1 MPTVWT
7 TLRAWL
13 PYLVVFGCLLPFL
26 GKPVHIDDANFLR
39 LAEGA
44 QQDFW
49 RPHDVLINWQGE
61 TERAF
66 DVLSNPPGMA
76 WLLAPVTE
84 KPMWFLHLWMWPW
97 VLLALW
103 GMGRLGREL
112 IGSREAAILT
122 LGLSPMMLL
131 AAQGLTPD
139 VPLLACTTAGLGG
152 FLSHRKTAWFYA
164 LLAGCAVW
172 FRYSGV
178 CVIPLVILAGV
189 LNKKL
194 MSSLFVCLPF
204 AALLLHDWHAYG
216 ELHVIAMREFQAV
229 SNAPEEVFLKGAALL
244 AMLGGMGVMP
254 PLSWSSR
261 GGWALLIG
269 GFIGVGAALTAGF
282 DPAMSAAVALFCGAG
297 ALGFSRMGFSSR
309 QDLLVTSWAIGGAVF
324 LLGLRFAATRYW
336 LLFLPAFV
344 LAVLRVR
351 VSSVRLVLGLSMSA
365 LIGLGLSVDDM
376 AFAKAHRRVAEE
388 VASLGKGSFAG
399 HWGFQHYLEKAG
411 WRPLEDGREPEVL
424 HAVFVQGWPQEPA
437 SESCLEPLGQLTVP
451 DSWWGPKSHSYTARV
466 NVHSNWISGTPP
478 RRSLLPW
485 GFSNEPYAEVK
496 LARSCGDSLR

>member
-1 MPTVWT
+1 MF
-7 TLRAWL
+7 TLLRSWL
-13 PYLVVFGCLLPFL
+13 PYLVVLGCLLPFL

-49 RPHDVLINWQGE
+49 RPHNVLINWQGQ

-66 DVLSNPPGMA
+66 DVLSNPPGQA

-84 KPMWFLHLWMWPW
+84 EPVWLLHLWMWPW

-112 IGSREAAILT
+112 VGSREAAILA
-122 LGLSPMMLL
+122 LGLSPMMLF

-152 FLSHRKTAWFYA
+152 FLSHRRTAWLYA
-164 LLAGCAVW
+164 LLAGFAVW

-178 CVIPLVILAGV
+178 CVIPLVILAGA

-194 MSSLFVCLPF
+194 ISSLFVCLPF

-216 ELHVIAMREFQAV
+216 ELHVVAMREFQAV

-244 AMLGGMGVMP
+244 AMLGGMGIMP
-254 PLSWSSR
+254 TLTWSSR
-261 GGWALLIG
+261 GFWALFVG
-269 GFIGVGAALTAGF
+269 GALGVGAALTAGMGF
-282 DPAMSAAVALFCGAG
+282 GMSAAVALFCGAG
-297 ALGFSRMGFSSR
+297 ALSFSRLGFSTRS
-309 QDLLVTSWAIGGAVF
+309 DLLVTSWAIGGAVF

-344 LAVLRVR
+344 LAALRLKIPQW
-351 VSSVRLVLGLSMSA
+351 RLTTGLALSA

-376 AFAKAHRRVAEE
+376 GFAKAHRQAAEDVA
-388 VASLGKGSFAG
+388 ALGTGSFSG
-399 HWGFQHYLEKAG
+399 HWGFQHYLEQAG
-411 WRPLEDGREPEVL
+411 WRPLEEGEETEAL
-424 HAVFVQGWPQEPA
+424 HAVFHQGWPQDPSA
-437 SESCLEPLGQLTVP
+437 DSCLEELGRLTAA
-451 DSWWGPKSHSYTARV
+451 DSWWGPRAHSYAARV
-466 NVHSNWISGTPP
+466 NVHANWISGQPP

-485 GFSNEPYAEVK
+485 GFSNEPYAEVTVMRPCS
-496 LARSCGDSLR
+496 AASP

>member
-1 MPTVWT
+1 MFT

-44 QQDFW
+44 QEDFW

-66 DVLSNPPGMA
+66 DVLSNPPGIA
-76 WLLAPVTE
+76 WWLAPVTD
-84 KPMWFLHLWMWPW
+84 KPVWFLHLWMWPW

-112 IGSREAAILT
+112 VGSREAAILA
-122 LGLSPMMLL
+122 LGLSPMMMLS
-131 AAQGLTPD
+131 AQGLTPD
-139 VPLLACTTAGLGG
+139 MPLLACTAAGLGG
-152 FLSHRKTAWFYA
+152 FLSHRKTAWLYA
-164 LLAGCAVW
+164 LLAGFAVW

-178 CVIPLVILAGV
+178 CVIPLVVLAGA

-194 MSSLFVCLPF
+194 VSSLFVCLPF
-204 AALLLHDWHAYG
+204 AALLIHDWHAYG
-216 ELHVIAMREFQAV
+216 ELHVWAMREFQAV
-229 SNAPEEVFLKGAALL
+229 SNSPEEVFLKGAALL

-261 GGWALLIG
+261 GFWALLIG
-269 GFIGVGAALTAGF
+269 GALGLSAGLSA
-282 DPAMSAAVALFCGAG
+282 DLGLGMSAVVALFCGSG
-297 ALGFSRMGFSSR
+297 ALGFSRLGFSSR
-309 QDLLVTSWAIGGAVF
+309 SDLLVTSWAIGGAVF

-344 LAVLRVR
+344 LAALRL
-351 VSSVRLVLGLSMSA
+351 RLSQRRLTIGLALSA
-365 LIGLGLSVDDM
+365 LLGLGLSVDDM
-376 AFAKAHRRVAEE
+376 AFAKAHRGVAEE

-399 HWGFQHYLEKAG
+399 HWGFQHYLEKEG
-411 WRPLEDGREPEVL
+411 WRPLEEGRETESL
-424 HAVFVQGWPQEPA
+424 HAVFVQGWPQEA
-437 SESCLEPLGQLTVP
+437 AADTCLQEVGRLRVR
-451 DSWWGPKSHSYTARV
+451 DRWWGPRTHSYTARV
-466 NVHSNWISGTPP
+466 NVHANWISGMPP

-485 GFSNEPYAEVK
+485 GFSDEPYAEVRVSRVCQK
-496 LARSCGDSLR
+496 DSP